1 MLQAG
6 ARIQNK
12 IVLEVG
18 NTQNS
23 HRITFLAI
31 ILIFPGDYPH
41 PQNREHPSTHTG
53 PPAPSTWP
61 QQTIPPQQNLQEVS
75 TKGHWDYYWPQQDIP
90 PPQNLEQASTKEHW
104 DYSTGGTA
112 GRPLTNSPPERLR
125 KNLVRTADGPNVATC
140 KENRKKTKSKKP
152 KNAEKLTETQGNET
166 NVIEENREGVYN
178 TGAKSSV
185 GQERED
191 DVTLEDTTSNVYVE
205 NNPR

>member
-31 ILIFPGDYPH
+31 ILIFTGDFPH

-61 QQTIPPQQNLQEVS
+61 QQTIPPQQNL
-75 TKGHWDYYWPQQDIP
+75 
-90 PPQNLEQASTKEHW
+90 EQASIREHW
-104 DYSTGGTA
+104 DYSTGGA
-112 GRPLTNSPPERLR
+112 ASRPLTNSPPERLR
-125 KNLVRTADGPNVATC
+125 KNLVRTADGLNVATC

-152 KNAEKLTETQGNET
+152 KNAEKLTETQDNET
-166 NVIEENREGVYN
+166 NVIEENRDGVYN

-191 DVTLEDTTSNVYVE
+191 DVTVEDTSSNVYVE
-205 NNPR
+205 NNQR